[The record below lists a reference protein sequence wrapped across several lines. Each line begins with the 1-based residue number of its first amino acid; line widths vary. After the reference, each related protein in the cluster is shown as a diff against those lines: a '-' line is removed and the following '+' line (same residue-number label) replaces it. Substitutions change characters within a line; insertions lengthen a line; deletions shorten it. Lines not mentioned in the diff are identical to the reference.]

1 MNARA
6 RSGHGAGRADVVQC
20 ARCGH
25 ACAVTAWR
33 AMPAQHALT
42 RADLAGVVTEWPA
55 GLTVEV
61 RACAACGRPIARAVP
76 AGAANAA

>member
-6 RSGHGAGRADVVQC
+6 RSAHASVRADVVQC
-20 ARCGH
+20 AACGH
-25 ACAVTAWR
+25 ACAAAAWR

-61 RACAACGRPIARAVP
+61 RACAACGRPIARAV
-76 AGAANAA
+76 AA